1 MPFGRRAAPP
11 SLKMETPRV
20 RDANT
25 QGTRTISSSLLSA
38 RSVESF
44 GYLRGL
50 SRCVGGRLRRLR
62 LPSQDDQSG

>member
-50 SRCVGGRLRRLR
+50 SRGVGGRLRRLR
-62 LPSQDDQSG
+62 LPSHDGQRG